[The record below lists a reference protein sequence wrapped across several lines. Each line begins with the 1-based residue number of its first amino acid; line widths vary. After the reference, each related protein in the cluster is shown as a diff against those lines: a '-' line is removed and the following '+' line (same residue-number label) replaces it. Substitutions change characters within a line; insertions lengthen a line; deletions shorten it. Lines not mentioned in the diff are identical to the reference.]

1 MDFPKE
7 ICHIRVHSTFSG
19 LIGLFWLQA
28 GHYQRPESAPPL
40 VGLPDHEF
48 NTLWEDDHLAHLPF
62 HAPSGVLA
70 LPELP
75 EEAARQSTK
84 TAHASMVNI
93 HANCSYEVRCIASL
107 QSAVC
112 IDTRGHSTSEYWPCT
127 ADKHLQSVC
136 SVAFLARLQDL
147 AAPCR
152 QYTIPSTGC

>member
-1 MDFPKE
+1 M
-7 ICHIRVHSTFSG
+7 FSG

-93 HANCSYEVRCIASL
+93 HANCSYEVRCIAPL

-112 IDTRGHSTSEYWPCT
+112 INTRKHSTSLSDLSCT
-127 ADKHLQSVC
+127 FS
-136 SVAFLARLQDL
+136 RLGSILPAIHNSKNRMLGDNPM
-147 AAPCR
+147 APCWGR
-152 QYTIPSTGC
+152 CLLLSPPISFP